1 MSKIKQT
8 LENQQK
14 INEAVKDI
22 FDYFKDET
30 SYAELLE
37 LMSDAQVQIMR
48 LMEMNRYVSVYQSGN
63 MESVPTDDITAFLG
77 EVNRTYQLLRP
88 FARLL
93 GQINGDSDNK

>member
-37 LMSDAQVQIMR
+37 LMSDA
-48 LMEMNRYVSVYQSGN
+48 
-63 MESVPTDDITAFLG
+63 
-77 EVNRTYQLLRP
+77 
-88 FARLL
+88 
-93 GQINGDSDNK
+93 